1 MIFIIKQYFVKVSTR
16 HYKYIGYTKSKRKLN
31 MKVYKELKKKF
42 IINLITFNLF
52 LMDFI
57 KFAIFKQ
64 QVLKFLQLNEQMMLK
79 MKENITYIT

>member
-1 MIFIIKQYFVKVSTR
+1 
-16 HYKYIGYTKSKRKLN
+16 